1 MGEVNGDYDGRL
13 YIAGEEEED
22 DEKVHEWELGLPNF
36 ADIAPLTQ
44 GLIPIELLSAF
55 NIKPEPYRTS
65 GEVTQASEDTLSIL
79 CGANYKDFCEENND
93 DESGT
98 KKQRR
103 TDSPEDADSAA
114 AEVAADAAMCGVG
127 NGGGR
132 EKAVKRSRLVWTPQ
146 LHKRFV
152 DVVGHLGIKNAVPK
166 TIMQLMNVEGLTREN
181 VASHLQKYRLYLKRM
196 RGDSFDGG
204 SNSSSENGNGNSD
217 SVPVMPM
224 MGMGMTGMGNYNGF
238 EKNQNNYNYS
248 QNHNHNHNNNSNNQ
262 NNYNQ
267 FSNGGNGMMMQ
278 SGNKYGSMV
287 SYHQSPT
294 VGPGNN

>member
-13 YIAGEEEED
+13 YITGVEEEE
-22 DEKVHEWELGLPNF
+22 ENIHEWELGLPNF
-36 ADIAPLTQ
+36 DDIAPLSQ
-44 GLIPIELLSAF
+44 GLIPLELLSAF

-79 CGANYKDFCEENND
+79 CGSNYKDFCEENDD

-114 AEVAADAAMCGVG
+114 AEVAAEAAMGG
-127 NGGGR
+127 DFGTGGGGG
-132 EKAVKRSRLVWTPQ
+132 EKTVKRSRLVWTPQ

-196 RGDSFDGG
+196 QGDDFDGG
-204 SNSSSENGNGNSD
+204 SNSSSENGNGNGNGAMSG
-217 SVPVMPM
+217 SVPV

-238 EKNQNNYNYS
+238 EQH
-248 QNHNHNHNNNSNNQ
+248 QNHNYSHNQPHNNNHY
-262 NNYNQ
+262 NYNQ
-267 FSNGGNGMMMQ
+267 YSNGNGMMMQ